1 MTAEEARSIGAR
13 ARMIRRR
20 PRVELGRSGGL
31 AGIFPPYLSILETG
45 RRGFNRR
52 SLLED
57 LSNALACSV
66 ADLAASSARAT
77 RSPPWRL
84 ISCCRYR
91 FVRLHNSGLTGW
103 TTSTRQLRE
112 RLHGVAASPR
122 GSRRSGCERHGWAGF
137 PDRAARGAA
146 YKLDLTLRAMRLRHR
161 PLR

>member
-1 MTAEEARSIGAR
+1 MTAEEVQSIGAR

-20 PRVELGRSGGL
+20 RGWSLDVAEGAPRHLPTVSVDTRD
-31 AGIFPPYLSILETG
+31 
-45 RRGFNRR
+45 RRGFDRR

-66 ADLAASSARAT
+66 ADLAAGSARAT

-103 TTSTRQLRE
+103 TTSTCQLRE
-112 RLHGVAASPR
+112 RLHGVAAPTPR
-122 GSRRSGCERHGWAGF
+122 GSRRSGRERHGWAGF

-146 YKLDLTLRAMRLRHR
+146 CKLDLALRAMRLRHR